1 MSKLPGIENAF
12 VSDCEG
18 WDDLGTMV
26 LGLYDP
32 VLLPNVFPIDI
43 TSNPDTLTLDGGSST
58 VTLSWY
64 DEEGDVSTQHTFKIK
79 LQLLEEITE

>member
-1 MSKLPGIENAF
+1 MSGIENAF
-12 VSDCEG
+12 VSDYEG
-18 WDDLGTMV
+18 WDDLGIMV

-32 VLLPNVFPIDI
+32 ILKPNVFPADI
-43 TSNPDTLTLDGGSST
+43 TTNPDSMTLDGENST

-64 DEEGDVSTQHTFKIK
+64 DEEGNTSKQRTFKIK